1 MPVGGDNA
9 FQSPVRLPV
18 SENESTTYDPK
29 SIEPKWQTYWDS
41 KKTFKTTDT
50 GREKVYVLDMFPYP
64 SGAGLHIGHPLGYTA
79 TDIYSRY
86 KRMRGFD
93 VLHPMGFDAFGLPA
107 EQHAVNTGEHPAIIT
122 HKNCRTFVEQM
133 KKIGFSYDWDREIAT
148 CDADYY
154 HWTQWIFLRLYNSWF
169 DDSAQRAKPIKE
181 LPIPESVRAQGELAV
196 QAYQAEHRLAYYADA
211 MVNWCPALGT
221 VLANEEVIDGKS
233 ERGNHDVVRKPMK
246 QWMLRITK
254 YSERLISELDDIDWP
269 EAIKEQQ
276 RNWIGKKTG
285 TEIVF
290 AVANSDQ
297 NVVAFTT
304 RPDTLCGVTFFVVA
318 PEHPLV
324 ERLTTAEQQAKVA
337 AYREAAARMSDFDRT
352 FENRKKTGVFTGGYV
367 VNPIN
372 QEKVPVYVGDYVL
385 ASYGTGAVMGVPAH
399 DARDFEF
406 ARTLNLPIR
415 PVIVPEGKSE
425 EIREAIRAGEIAW
438 TETGTMLPSDAT
450 IAKELGLEGISNTE
464 AGERIT
470 SWLESKKQGT
480 RVVNYKL
487 RDWLFSRQRYW
498 GEPIPIIHWQ
508 DGTVTSLS
516 DAELPLVL
524 PQVEDYKPSDGGE
537 SPLAKATEWLEVRDP
552 KTGKVGRR
560 ETNTMPQWAGSCWY
574 YLRFIDPKNDKAGW
588 DAKLEKKWMPVDLYV
603 GGAEHAV
610 LHLLYARFWHKVL
623 FDLGFVSTREPFK
636 KLYNQ
641 GMIQSHAFKD
651 KRGAIIAV
659 DLVEE
664 DETGAAR
671 RKDTGEPLER
681 IVAKMSKSL
690 KNVINPDDVIDLYG
704 ADTLRTYLMFMGPLD
719 AARPWDSKAISGN
732 VRFLRRV
739 FAFVTGGRPQG
750 FRDVVPAEAEGMDV
764 KRAMHKAIKKVGE
777 DIDALHFNT
786 PISTL
791 MELINSIGEKAVSRE
806 TLEHFTLILAPYAPH
821 LCEELWE
828 RLGHT
833 TSVGLAAWPT
843 YDQALVVDDVVT
855 VVIQILGKKRATIEV
870 APSIADAVLHAA
882 VVDAMKDT
890 PYKVTAAD
898 RFITV
903 YNPGT
908 KVPRLVNVITKPA

>member
-1 MPVGGDNA
+1 MSDNE
-9 FQSPVRLPV
+9 P
-18 SENESTTYDPK
+18 TTYDPK
-29 SIEPKWQTYWDS
+29 SIESKWQGYWDTH
-41 KKTFKTTDT
+41 KTFKTTDSQK
-50 GREKVYVLDMFPYP
+50 EKVYVLDMFPYP

-79 TDIYSRY
+79 TDIYSRF
-86 KRMRGFD
+86 KRMKGFD

-122 HKNCRTFVEQM
+122 HKNCQAFVGQM
-133 KKIGFSYDWDREIAT
+133 KRIGFSYDWDREIAT

-169 DDSAQRAKPIKE
+169 DDTAQRARPIGE
-181 LPIPESVRAQGELAV
+181 LPIPEEIRAKGELAV
-196 QAYQAEHRLAYYADA
+196 QAYQAEHRLAYYANA

-233 ERGNHDVVRKPMK
+233 ERGNHEVVRKPMK

-254 YSERLISELDDIDWP
+254 YAERLISELDDIDWP

-276 RNWIGKKTG
+276 RNWIGRKTG
-285 TEIVF
+285 TEIAF
-290 AVANSDQ
+290 AVAGSDKQ
-297 NVVAFTT
+297 VVAFTT
-304 RPDTLCGVTFFVVA
+304 RPDTLFGVTFFVVA

-324 ERLTTAEQQAKVA
+324 DELTTNAQQPKVSE
-337 AYREAAARMSDFDRT
+337 YREAAARMSDFDRT

-406 ARTLNLPIR
+406 ARTFNLLIR
-415 PVIVPEGKSE
+415 PVITPQDKPEDVQ
-425 EIREAIRAGEIAW
+425 IAVCAGEIAW
-438 TETGTMLPSDAT
+438 TEQGRMLASSASV
-450 IAKELGLEGISNTE
+450 AKELGLEGVSNIE

-470 SWLESKKQGT
+470 SWLEGKKVGT

-516 DAELPLVL
+516 DSDLPLVL
-524 PQVEDYKPSDGGE
+524 PKVEDYKPSDGGE
-537 SPLAKATEWLEVRDP
+537 SPLAKVTDWIEVRDP

-574 YLRFIDPKNDKAGW
+574 YLRFIDPKNEKTGW
-588 DAKLEKKWMPVDLYV
+588 DPQLERKWMPVDLYV

-623 FDLGFVSTREPFK
+623 FDLGYVSTREPFK

-659 DLVEE
+659 DLVAE
-664 DETGAAR
+664 DETGAAK

-690 KNVINPDDVIDLYG
+690 KNVINPDDVIDQHG

-739 FAFVTGGRPQG
+739 FALVTGGRASG
-750 FRDVVPAEAEGMDV
+750 FRDVVAVEAEGADV
-764 KRAMHKAIKKVGE
+764 KRALHKAVKKVGE
-777 DIDALHFNT
+777 AIDALHFNT

-791 MELINSIGEKAVSRE
+791 MELLNTIGEKPVSKE
-806 TLEHFTLILAPYAPH
+806 TLEYFTLILAPYAPH

-828 RLGHT
+828 RLGHKAP
-833 TSVGLAAWPT
+833 VGLAAWPT
-843 YDQALVVDDVVT
+843 FDPALVVDDVVT

-870 APSIADAVLHAA
+870 SPSIADTDLHAA
-882 VVDAMKDT
+882 VVDAMKNT
-890 PYKVTAAD
+890 PYTVTAAD

>member
-1 MPVGGDNA
+1 M
-9 FQSPVRLPV
+9 
-18 SENESTTYDPK
+18 SENDSTTYDPK
-29 SIEPKWQTYWDS
+29 SIEPKWQAYWDNH
-41 KKTFKTTDT
+41 KTFKTTDG

-86 KRMRGFD
+86 KRMKGFD

-122 HKNCRTFVEQM
+122 HKNCQTFVEQM

-169 DDSAQRAKPIKE
+169 DDAAQRARPIEE
-181 LPIPESVRAQGELAV
+181 LPIPDSIRGQGELAV
-196 QAYQAEHRLAYYADA
+196 QGYQAEHRLAYYADA

-290 AVANSDQ
+290 AVSGSDKKI
-297 NVVAFTT
+297 VAFTT
-304 RPDTLCGVTFFVVA
+304 RPDTLFGVTFLVVA
-318 PEHPLV
+318 PEHPLL
-324 ERLTTAEQQAKVA
+324 EELTTAGQQSKVSE
-337 AYREAAARMSDFDRT
+337 YREAAARMSDFDRT

-367 VNPIN
+367 INPIN

-399 DARDFEF
+399 DSRDFEF

-415 PVIVPEGKSE
+415 PVLAPSHKPAELTAAVC
-425 EIREAIRAGEIAW
+425 AGEVAW
-438 TETGTMLPSDAT
+438 TEEGSMLPSLAPV
-450 IAKELGLEGISNTE
+450 AKELGLEGLVNTE

-470 SWLESKKQGT
+470 SWLERAQLGT

-524 PQVEDYKPSDGGE
+524 PKVEDYKPSDGGE

-574 YLRFIDPKNDKAGW
+574 YLRFIDPKNDSAAW
-588 DAKLEKKWMPVDLYV
+588 DPGLEKKWMPVDLYV

-623 FDLGFVSTREPFK
+623 FDLGYVSTREPFK

-651 KRGAIIAV
+651 RRGAIIAV

-739 FAFVTGGRPQG
+739 FAFVTGGRSTG
-750 FRDVVPAEAEGMDV
+750 TRDVVALDAEAIDV
-764 KRAMHKAIKKVGE
+764 KRAVHKAIKKVGE
-777 DIDALHFNT
+777 DIEALHFNT

-791 MELINSIGEKAVSRE
+791 MELINYISEKPVSKE
-806 TLEHFTLILAPYAPH
+806 TLEHFTRILAPYAPH
-821 LCEELWE
+821 VCEELWE
-828 RLGHT
+828 RLGHA
-833 TSVGLAAWPT
+833 TSVGLADWPT
-843 YDQALVVDDVVT
+843 YDPALVVDNVVT

-870 APSIADAVLHAA
+870 SPSIADGELHAA
-882 VVDAMKDT
+882 VVEAMRDT
-890 PYKVTAAD
+890 PYKVGLED

-908 KVPRLVNVITKPA
+908 KVPRLVNVIAKSA